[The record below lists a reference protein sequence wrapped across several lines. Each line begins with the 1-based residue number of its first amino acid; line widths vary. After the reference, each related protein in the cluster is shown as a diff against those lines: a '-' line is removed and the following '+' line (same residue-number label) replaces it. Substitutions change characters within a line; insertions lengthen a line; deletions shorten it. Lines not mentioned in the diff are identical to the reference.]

1 MCLQMRV
8 ERTPGSKRSFTSCVT
23 LSVLVLTSLVGSTQA
38 YSCTSDSHCQYEGCN
53 DRPCYL
59 SLSHCVNG
67 KWKAYCGSVG
77 LSATSCVSDP
87 DPPNTQTPHSGT
99 RRTREKGSCE
109 RVGACVACADMF

>member
-8 ERTPGSKRSFTSCVT
+8 ERTPGSKRSFASCVT
-23 LSVLVLTSLVGSTQA
+23 LAVLVLASLVGSTQA
-38 YSCTSDSHCQYEGCN
+38 YSCTSDSHCQFQGCN
-53 DRPCYL
+53 DRPCSSTSSYRD
-59 SLSHCVNG
+59 SYCVNG
-67 KWKAYCGSVG
+67 KWKAQCYENE
-77 LSATSCVSDP
+77 CVSDP